1 MEYINV
7 GQKNATFHLFHGA
20 CEDYRREFI
29 LPLENVLN
37 EKGSVKIFLD
47 FRKLSYLSQRE
58 VVAVNRLKQTLE
70 LLNLDYEYEN
80 MQPSV
85 SLALSRWMSEKA

>member
-7 GQKNATFHLFHGA
+7 GQKNATFHLFHGD
-20 CEDYRREFI
+20 CEDYRREFV

-37 EKGSVKIFLD
+37 DKGQIKIFLD

-58 VVAVNRLKQTLE
+58 ALAVERLKQTLD
-70 LLNLDYEYEN
+70 LLNLEYEYEN

-85 SLALSRWMSEKA
+85 SLAFSRWMSK